1 MSEIDAYL
9 EEVRAHLYLDP
20 RTERRVISELTAHF
34 QEKQTD
40 LRRNGLAEEEVAR
53 EAISAFG
60 EPRMIARLMYEA
72 FSRGSWI
79 DTLIGCQPH
88 LVVAALFATHLWRNP
103 LLLFAAFL
111 PITLITL
118 IAWRR
123 SAPAWLYPW
132 TGYALL
138 PLLFV
143 AYFAV
148 DPLVR
153 TVLFL
158 VTGDGAPAPVLHLAG
173 LGAFC
178 VFALWLVVTATVH
191 VARRDWILVSL
202 MLSPLPVLVIW
213 LASVSRNGGFVPVLL
228 HGLEA
233 GFNKFDSAMALFCIT
248 LGASTTLFMRLR
260 RRYLKATA
268 ILATG
273 IIGGALAVSSIQGG
287 VDLPRLIVISLCF
300 LLFLVFPFVLHACLG
315 REGRPKQA

>member
-9 EEVRAHLYLDP
+9 EEVRAHLHLDSH
-20 RTERRVISELTAHF
+20 TERRVISELTAHF
-34 QEKQTD
+34 QEKQSD
-40 LRRNGLAEEEVAR
+40 LRRNGMAEEAAAR

-72 FSRGSWI
+72 FSRGSWT

-118 IAWRR
+118 LAWRK

-138 PLLFV
+138 PFLIV

-178 VFALWLVVTATVH
+178 IFALWLVVTATVR

-202 MLSPLPVLVIW
+202 MLSPLPVVVIW
-213 LASVSRNGGFVPVLL
+213 LASVSQSGEFVPVLL
-228 HGLEA
+228 RGLEA
-233 GFNKFDSAMALFCIT
+233 GFYRFDGAMALFCIT
-248 LGASTTLFMRLR
+248 LGACTALFMRLR
-260 RRYLKATA
+260 QRYLKATA

-273 IIGGALAVSSIQGG
+273 MIGGALAVSSIQGG
-287 VDLPRLIVISLCF
+287 VDLFRLLVISLCF
-300 LLFLVFPFVLHACLG
+300 LLFLVFPFVLHSYLG